1 VVSAA
6 LFPALVAMVSPRG
19 VHDPVFALSVV
30 LAIVIVIRHRSNL
43 GRLRRGEE
51 RRFSLTGGP
60 SS

>member
-1 VVSAA
+1 
-6 LFPALVAMVSPRG
+6 
-19 VHDPVFALSVV
+19 VFALSVV